1 MSAKRKDGRN
11 PDSGSTAHGEPVR
24 TDDDETVE
32 TNTSANSDP
41 ELIRGKVLEGKY
53 EILSHLG
60 SGAMGAVYKARHAIL
75 NKEVAIKVLVA
86 AALDDPVKKKRFMR
100 EAKAQGGLTH
110 KNIAAVHDV
119 GLTEKEQP
127 FFVMDLLVGESLEE
141 HLEKN
146 KSLAF
151 DEFIAIFEQV
161 ARGLHHAHTKGIIHR
176 DVKPSNIMLLD
187 TKNGEDGEIHA
198 LVVDFGIAVHSQE
211 ELTKLTKI
219 GYIVGTP
226 HYMSPEQIEAKTLDP
241 RSDIY
246 SLGCVMYEA
255 LTGNVPFLGMN
266 AAATMALHLA
276 QKPEHITS
284 FTTKSPLPTP
294 LAELV
299 MRCIEKDPAKRF
311 SSAREI
317 ASQLSNLKL
326 TSVSTAEK
334 KDEDASDQREE
345 VARAANEQKSAEAK
359 EQQGDP
365 VASGKEHMSKNPAHA
380 PAPVAD
386 NVELVAG
393 QDLKEVERD
402 SGETAATV
410 SEKLSENVTQGTA
423 TERILNTSTG
433 SASSTSAEK
442 QAATNV
448 LPSPQTTAAPGKLLD
463 KDEIIAK
470 LIVIVFGIILLP
482 INDRLS
488 VPPGMRETNSDLLNM
503 VISVWNQFTLHPG
516 WQWIVWGVI
525 LVLIER
531 GVSGFLRSRK

>member
-1 MSAKRKDGRN
+1 MSEKPKDGRN
-11 PDSGSTAHGEPVR
+11 PDSGSTAHSESASSEF
-24 TDDDETVE
+24 DETVE

-41 ELIRGKVLEGKY
+41 ELMRGKMLEGKY

-60 SGAMGAVYKARHAIL
+60 SGAMGAVYKARHSGL
-75 NKEVAIKVLVA
+75 NKEVAIKVLIA

-110 KNIAAVHDV
+110 RNIAAVHDV

-141 HLEKN
+141 HLEKH
-146 KSLAF
+146 KSLAL

-161 ARGLHHAHTKGIIHR
+161 ARGLHYAHTKGIIHR
-176 DVKPSNIMLLD
+176 DIKPSNIMLLD
-187 TKNGEDGEIHA
+187 TNDTEDGEIHA

-226 HYMSPEQIEAKTLDP
+226 HYMSPEQIEAKTLDA

-255 LTGNVPFLGMN
+255 LTGNVPFVGMN

-284 FTTKSPLPTP
+284 FITKSPLPTH
-294 LAELV
+294 LAELI

-311 SSAREI
+311 STAKEI
-317 ASQLSNLKL
+317 ATQLSSL
-326 TSVSTAEK
+326 
-334 KDEDASDQREE
+334 
-345 VARAANEQKSAEAK
+345 KSAAAGGEEAK
-359 EQQGDP
+359 GL
-365 VASGKEHMSKNPAHA
+365 VAFGSEHKSKNPAHA
-380 PAPVAD
+380 PAAPNVVLPDEERTSNKPNTPAD
-386 NVELVAG
+386 DKVELIVG

-402 SGETAATV
+402 SKETTTKV
-410 SEKLSENVTQGTA
+410 SEIPPVHADSQTA
-423 TERILNTSTG
+423 QEK
-433 SASSTSAEK
+433 SAS
-442 QAATNV
+442 TNV
-448 LPSPQTTAAPGKLLD
+448 LPTQRVTPPQDNSPGLD
-463 KDEIIAK
+463 KNEIIAK
-470 LIVIVFGIILLP
+470 LIVAFFAIILWP
-482 INDRLS
+482 YNGRLS
-488 VPPGMRETNSDLLNM
+488 VPQEFRVTDNEILKVL
-503 VISVWNQFTLHPG
+503 ISWWNLFTLHAG
-516 WQWIVWGVI
+516 WQWLVWAGI

-531 GVSGFLRSRK
+531 GVSGFLRSRR